1 MTTITAQDFLFQRIK
16 ALLPPNQT
24 IVDAISELLN
34 ISTDSA
40 YRRIRGETLLVLD
53 EVSIL
58 CNHFSFSMDQLL
70 NLKTN
75 SVLFQNIRVDTNNY
89 SYEQYLQELVQLMQ
103 QADNFLNKEIIY
115 LTKDIPIF
123 HNFYFSPLAE
133 FRYYFWMK
141 YILRHPDFSDK
152 HFQFDCLP
160 PTIEVLSKEL
170 IKLYTK
176 IPSVEIW
183 NTECVNSTISQIEF
197 CKDSGHFLRAS
208 DIKKIYEALEMTI
221 LHLQWQAENGYK
233 FLPGEEEQIK
243 RVEINFFYNRVI
255 LGDNTI
261 LVSADQNKTA
271 YLNYDV
277 LNYITTTDVGFC
289 NQCHED
295 LKNIMRK
302 STLISKT
309 SEKQRNIFFSIL
321 LTKIQDRKNILV

>member
-1 MTTITAQDFLFQRIK
+1 MPTTTAQDFLFQHIK
-16 ALLPPNQT
+16 ALLPPDRT
-24 IVDAISELLN
+24 LVDAISELLN

-103 QADNFLNKEIIY
+103 QAENFSTKEIIY

-123 HNFYFSPLAE
+123 HNFYFSPLTE

-141 YILRHPDFSDK
+141 YILRHLDFSDK

-160 PTIEVLSKEL
+160 PTIEPLSKEL
-170 IKLYTK
+170 IKRYTK

-208 DIKKIYEALEMTI
+208 DIKKIYEALEMTM
-221 LHLQWQAENGYK
+221 LHLQSQAENGYK
-233 FLPGEEEQIK
+233 YLPGEEEQTK

-277 LNYITTTDVGFC
+277 LNYITTTDIGFC

-321 LTKIQDRKNILV
+321 LTKIQDRKNVLV